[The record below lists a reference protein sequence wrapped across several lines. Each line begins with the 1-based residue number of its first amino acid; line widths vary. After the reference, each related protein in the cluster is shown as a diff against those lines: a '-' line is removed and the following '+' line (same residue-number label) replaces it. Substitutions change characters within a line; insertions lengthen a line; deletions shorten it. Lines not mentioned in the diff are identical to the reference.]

1 MMKKHWILGVGLV
14 MMLSSCEDFKTV
26 RTEMEVEQL
35 ECGNEKANA
44 ILWVDWKY
52 GEDLSDYKK
61 VRTAKAHVNVYSDGT
76 FRIISFCKRQK
87 PEVVEYL
94 KKRAAVYTIRK
105 FFFENGY
112 IEPGEQYLQLRY
124 LPEKISRR

>member
-14 MMLSSCEDFKTV
+14 MMLFSCEGFKTV
-26 RTEMEVEQL
+26 YTEMEGEQL
-35 ECGNEKANA
+35 ECGNEKAKA

-52 GEDLSDYKK
+52 GEDLSDYNK

-124 LPEKISRR
+124 LPEKIGKR